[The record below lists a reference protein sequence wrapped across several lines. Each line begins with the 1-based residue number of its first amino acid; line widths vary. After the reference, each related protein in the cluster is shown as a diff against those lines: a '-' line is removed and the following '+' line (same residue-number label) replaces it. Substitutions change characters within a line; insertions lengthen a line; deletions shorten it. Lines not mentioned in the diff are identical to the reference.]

1 MKILITICALFL
13 ALTLS
18 SPSFSQ
24 WTKVAEIDDGTVYYV
39 DFESIKKEG
48 GHSYLWTLSDSP
60 EACIHGHLSGK
71 THKKVDCMLMRYQD
85 LTFKNYKQSMGLGF
99 EDRENN
105 YSPKNQEWEYPELN
119 SSSGMI
125 LKAVCNEMK

>member
-1 MKILITICALFL
+1 
-13 ALTLS
+13 
-18 SPSFSQ
+18 
-24 WTKVAEIDDGTVYYV
+24 VAEIDDGTVYYV